1 MRLEVSREEKQMASD
16 EALDTFTFT
25 VEEKIGLKDYS
36 NILVRASLSRQIPD
50 DEDARK
56 DVINIVENI
65 LVMERR
71 IVLEDLGVEVKS

>member
-1 MRLEVSREEKQMASD
+1 MASD